1 MNKADKAVSLA
12 AHGGAPQG
20 TLVQSA
26 VRAILDYIRDQK
38 LKVGDPV
45 LSEGEFVQR
54 LGVSRTVVRE
64 AFKVLAAINIIE
76 AGVGRRAKVS
86 GFDESVMAMTL
97 SHGLRTEQVTLQQVW
112 DVRRAIEMR
121 TVVLACMHRTDREA
135 AQLLDLADKI
145 LETHNDIVTMT
156 EHDIAFHT
164 SIARCSH
171 NPLFPVLIASLT
183 TAMRDTNPVV
193 WQVRTSEEER
203 LEVVDWHTSIA
214 QAIDQRDTKEA
225 MKAMSKHFD
234 QAMLSLVNSGFN

>member
-1 MNKADKAVSLA
+1 MNKADKAFSLT
-12 AHGGAPQG
+12 AHPGAPQG
-20 TLVQSA
+20 TLVQST

-38 LKVGDPV
+38 LKVGDTV

-76 AGVGRRAKVS
+76 AGAGRRARVS

-97 SHGLRTEQVTLQQVW
+97 SHGLRTEQVTLRQVW

-121 TVVLACMHRTDREA
+121 TVMLACMHRTDKEA
-135 AQLLDLADKI
+135 AQLLELADNI
-145 LETHNDIVTMT
+145 LETHNDIEAMT
-156 EHDIAFHT
+156 EHDIAFHL
-164 SIARCSH
+164 SIARCAR

-214 QAIDQRDTKEA
+214 QAIEQQDTKEA
-225 MKAMSKHFD
+225 MKAMSRHFD

>member
-1 MNKADKAVSLA
+1 MTQSGNSAVLA
-12 AHGGAPQG
+12 KDPGASQG

-26 VRAILDYIRDQK
+26 VRAILDYIREQK
-38 LKVGDPV
+38 LKVGDAI

-64 AFKVLAAINIIE
+64 AFKVLAAINVIE
-76 AGVGRRAKVS
+76 VGAGRRARVS
-86 GFDESVMAMTL
+86 GFDESVMAITL

-121 TVVLACMHRTDREA
+121 TVVLACMHRSDKEA
-135 AQLLDLADKI
+135 AELLDLADKI
-145 LETHNDIVTMT
+145 LQTHNDIVTMT
-156 EHDIAFHT
+156 EHDITFHT

-214 QAIDQRDTKEA
+214 HAIELRDTKEA
-225 MKAMSKHFD
+225 MKAMSRHFD

>member
-1 MNKADKAVSLA
+1 MNQPGKPAALA
-12 AHGGAPQG
+12 TNAGESQG
-20 TLVQSA
+20 TLVQST
-26 VRAILDYIRDQK
+26 VKAILDYIREQK
-38 LKVGDPV
+38 LKVGAPV

-76 AGVGRRAKVS
+76 VGAGRRARVS
-86 GFDESVMAMTL
+86 GFDESVMAMSL

-121 TVVLACMHRTDREA
+121 TVVLACMHRTDKEA

-145 LETHNDIVTMT
+145 LETHNDIAKMT

-225 MKAMSKHFD
+225 VKAMSRHFD
-234 QAMLSLVNSGFN
+234 QAVLSLVNSGFN